1 MNQVLKGSIVALVTP
16 MKKNG
21 DIDFLSLD
29 KLIEWHI
36 SNGTNAIVSVGTTG
50 ESATLSVKEHLK
62 VIEHTVKKVDK
73 RIPVIAGSGSNST
86 SQAIETTSESEKIGA
101 DFALLVTPYYNKPS
115 QNGLIEH
122 YSKIADSC
130 DIKQILYN
138 VTSRTACDILPTTV
152 GTLSKHENIIGIKE
166 SLDDELRIKELIE
179 ISTNHKEDFYIFS
192 GDDPSFLNL
201 LMMGGHGVISVAANI
216 LPKEISNICS
226 NFFRGDSYKALE
238 QNKKLEN
245 IYDLI
250 FIESNPVPVK
260 WMLSKMKMIENSV
273 RLPLVSLDEKYR
285 DNIHTEML
293 KLGLLWEGFQYFYL

>member
-36 SNGTNAIVSVGTTG
+36 GNGTNAIVSVGTTG

-86 SQAIETTSESEKIGA
+86 SQAIETTRESKKIGA

-115 QNGLIEH
+115 QNGLIKH

-152 GTLSKHENIIGIKE
+152 DILSNHENIIGIKE

-179 ISTNHKEDFYIFS
+179 ISTNHKDDFYIFS

-226 NFFRGDSYKALE
+226 NFFRGDSDKALE

-260 WMLSKMKMIENSV
+260 WMLYKMKMIENSL

-293 KLGLLWEGFQYFYL
+293 KLGLL

>member
-21 DIDFLSLD
+21 DLDFLSLD

-86 SQAIETTSESEKIGA
+86 SQAIETTCESKKIGA

-115 QNGLIEH
+115 QKGLIKH

-138 VTSRTACDILPTTV
+138 VPSRTACDILPTTV
-152 GTLSKHENIIGIKE
+152 SILSNHENIIGIKE

-179 ISTNHKEDFYIFS
+179 ISTNHKDDFYIFS
-192 GDDPSFLNL
+192 GDDLSFLNL

-226 NFFRGDSYKALE
+226 NFFRGDSDKALE

-245 IYDLI
+245 IYDLL
-250 FIESNPVPVK
+250 FIESNPIPVK
-260 WMLSKMKMIENSV
+260 WMLYKMKMIEKYI
-273 RLPLVSLDEKYR
+273 RLPLFSLDEKYR
-285 DNIHTEML
+285 DNIYNEML
-293 KLGLLWEGFQYFYL
+293 KLGLL